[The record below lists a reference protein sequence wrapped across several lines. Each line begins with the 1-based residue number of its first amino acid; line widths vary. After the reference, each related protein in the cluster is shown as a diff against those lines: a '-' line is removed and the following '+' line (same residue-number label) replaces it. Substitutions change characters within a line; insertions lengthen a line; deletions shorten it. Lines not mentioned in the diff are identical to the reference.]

1 MTENQ
6 RNIDERFVHHAADQ
20 APIAMARAFSCA
32 FSGILYA
39 LRTQRNF
46 KVHAAFALAAV
57 VLGFALRIPRW
68 SWLAVVACIAA
79 VIALEVMNTAVEA
92 VVDMVSPE
100 WNELAMRAKDCA
112 AGAVY
117 VAALGSL
124 AIAAI
129 VYIPPVIELVSAWI

>member
-6 RNIDERFVHHAADQ
+6 RNIDQRFVHHSGED
-20 APIAMARAFSCA
+20 APIRLSEAFSCA

-39 LRTQRNF
+39 FRTQRNF
-46 KVHAAFALAAV
+46 KIHAAFAVAAIA
-57 VLGFALRIPRW
+57 LGLLLQIPAW
-68 SWLAVVACIAA
+68 SGLAVIGCA
-79 VIALEVMNTAVEA
+79 VGVFALEVMNTAVEA

-117 VAALGSL
+117 VAAIGSMVV
-124 AIAAI
+124 AAI
-129 VYIPPVIELVSAWI
+129 VYIPPFVALVTTWT